1 MKKYALITLVV
12 FVGLSL
18 AAAVFA
24 AVDKAAIQKQVDEI
38 VAAIDGGKK
47 AEDFTDA
54 AKRQPYYVFIMEKSG
69 KLLVH
74 PSLAGQ
80 SLKEKAEPAYNACVK
95 ATAAGTWVNYVWQ
108 GKEKHTYVRMT
119 KSGLIVGSGYSE

>member
-1 MKKYALITLVV
+1 MKKYAVITLVLV
-12 FVGLSL
+12 VGLSL

-47 AEDFTDA
+47 AEDFADA
-54 AKRQPYYVFIMEKSG
+54 AKRDPYVFIMEKGG

-74 PSLAGQ
+74 PSLVGQ
-80 SLKEKAEPAYNACVK
+80 SLKEKAEPVYNECVK
-95 ATAAGTWVNYVWQ
+95 ATPAGAWVGYVWQ
-108 GKEKHTYVRMT
+108 GKQKHTYVKMT
-119 KSGLIVGSGYSE
+119 KNGLIVGSGYSE

>member
-1 MKKYALITLVV
+1 MKKYAVITLVLV
-12 FVGLSL
+12 VGLSL

-47 AEDFTDA
+47 VEDFTDA
-54 AKRQPYYVFIMEKSG
+54 AKKDPYVFIMEKGG

-74 PSLAGQ
+74 PSLVGQ
-80 SLKEKAEPAYNACVK
+80 SLKEKAEPVYNECVK
-95 ATAAGTWVNYVWQ
+95 ATPAGAWVDYVWQ
-108 GKEKHTYVRMT
+108 GKQKHTYVKMT
-119 KSGLIVGSGYSE
+119 KNGLIVGSGYSE